1 MKLKIVIT
9 TFFTLCCMLY
19 APSLYAQK
27 KSKEPKI
34 MYISV
39 APPVPKEEV
48 KPKQPKNTFWVD
60 GYWKWNGKTQSY
72 SWVKGKWIK
81 GKSGKKY
88 QPGHW
93 TQSEKGWYWTPPK
106 WIK

>member
-1 MKLKIVIT
+1 MKHYLT
-9 TFFTLCCMLY
+9 ATLFLVLSATLY
-19 APSLYAQK
+19 YTPVYAQK
-27 KSKEPKI
+27 KSKESKI
-34 MYISV
+34 TYISV

-60 GYWKWNGKTQSY
+60 GYWKWNSKTQSY
-72 SWVKGKWIK
+72 KWVKGRWVKGKK
-81 GKSGKKY
+81 GKKY

-106 WIK
+106 WVK